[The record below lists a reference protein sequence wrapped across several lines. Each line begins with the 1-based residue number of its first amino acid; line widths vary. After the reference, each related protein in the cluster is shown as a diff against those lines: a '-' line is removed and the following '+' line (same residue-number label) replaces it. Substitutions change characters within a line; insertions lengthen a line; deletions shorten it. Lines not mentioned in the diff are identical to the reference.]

1 MPNLRII
8 FITVCC
14 ILLLEEAQSQS
25 IGTLPTSLESPV
37 YIEGFDYPSFDKI
50 SNYAWFRLHYRVLEG
65 TEISL
70 GGEHYRNYFADRFTV
85 SAQLKQNLNEEF
97 YLFGGHQREW
107 DLLNKGR
114 GYPNPIPLQEA
125 YFGMG
130 YDAAPSLII
139 EGRVVR
145 PLGQADF
152 SKIGFDGFKTR
163 VEMGTRIK
171 F

>member
-1 MPNLRII
+1 MPI
-8 FITVCC
+8 
-14 ILLLEEAQSQS
+14 
-25 IGTLPTSLESPV
+25 SLESPV
-37 YIEGFDYPSFDKI
+37 YLVGFDYPSFDKI
-50 SNYAWFRLHYRVLEG
+50 SNYAWFRFHYRVLEG

-85 SAQLKQNLNEEF
+85 SAQLKQNLNKEL

-130 YDAAPSLII
+130 YDAAPGLMI

-145 PLGQADF
+145 PLGQGDF

>member
-1 MPNLRII
+1 MSNLRI
-8 FITVCC
+8 FVVTVCC
-14 ILLLEEAQSQS
+14 FSILVKAQSQS
-25 IGTLPTSLESPV
+25 KPTLPISLESPV
-37 YIEGFDYPSFDKI
+37 YLVGFDYPSFDKI
-50 SNYAWFRLHYRVLEG
+50 SNYAWFRFHYRVLEG

-85 SAQLKQNLNEEF
+85 SAQLKQNLNEEL

-130 YDAAPSLII
+130 YDAAPGLMI

-145 PLGQADF
+145 PLGQGDF

>member
-1 MPNLRII
+1 MSILRFFFII
-8 FITVCC
+8 AYC
-14 ILLLEEAQSQS
+14 IFYLEAAQGQ
-25 IGTLPTSLESPV
+25 TTNTTPLSPEIPI
-37 YIEGFDYPSFDKI
+37 YLEGFDYPMFDKI
-50 SNYAWFRLHYRVLEG
+50 SNYAWFRLNWKALEG

-85 SAQLKQNLNEEF
+85 SAQLKQYLDQEL

-107 DLLNKGR
+107 DLLNKGA

-125 YFGMG
+125 YFGVG
-130 YDAAPSLII
+130 YDVAPNLMI

-145 PLGQADF
+145 PLNKAEF
-152 SKIGFDGFKTR
+152 NKVGFDGFKTR

>member
-1 MPNLRII
+1 MSNLRFLPVAI
-8 FITVCC
+8 CC
-14 ILLLEEAQSQS
+14 IFYLETVQGQ
-25 IGTLPTSLESPV
+25 TTTTTSPSPETTV
-37 YIEGFDYPSFDKI
+37 YLEGFDYPMFDKI
-50 SNYAWFRLHYRVLEG
+50 SNYAWFRLNWKVLEG

-85 SAQLKQNLNEEF
+85 SAQLKQNLIEEL

-107 DLLNKGR
+107 DLLNKDR

-125 YFGMG
+125 YFGVG
-130 YDAAPSLII
+130 YDAAPNLMI

-145 PLGQADF
+145 PLGQGDF